1 MEFCPARRRRGAL
14 LDAQRR
20 RACGDTDL
28 AVIPTLSVLA
38 ARHLRRDSSEAD
50 AKRKPAHPAVEF
62 VLGAWN
68 TGDFDRADEFVAP
81 DCATYVNGFPYDSR
95 PDGDGAAMARQSAEY
110 WRTVIPDLEMEL
122 LDEVR
127 HRDRIAI
134 EWLITGTHTGE
145 RPELGPSGDRVEV
158 VGAAFL
164 VLEKHKIVEARTVFD
179 ALALLAAL
187 GQRELLE
194 AAAGPPG
201 RSAE

>member
-1 MEFCPARRRRGAL
+1 M
-14 LDAQRR
+14 
-20 RACGDTDL
+20 
-28 AVIPTLSVLA
+28 VLSYA
-38 ARHLRRDSSEAD
+38 
-50 AKRKPAHPAVEF
+50 
-62 VLGAWN
+62 
-68 TGDFDRADEFVAP
+68 
-81 DCATYVNGFPYDSR
+81 SR
-95 PDGDGAAMARQSAEY
+95 PDGNEAAMARQSAEY
-110 WRTVIPDLEMEL
+110 WRTVIPDLEMAL

-134 EWLITGTHTGE
+134 EWPITGTQTGE
-145 RPELGPSGDRVEV
+145 RPELGTSGNRVDV

-164 VLEKHKIVEARTVFD
+164 VIEKHKVVEAGTVFD